1 MAKSI
6 QHFGEIS
13 TGVFEKIIDEFYR
26 NPTDFASFTQGI
38 TDELHRIGRLMI
50 RETLEEMDRMLR
62 DSG

>member
-26 NPTDFASFTQGI
+26 NPTDFACRTSFS
-38 TDELHRIGRLMI
+38 L
-50 RETLEEMDRMLR
+50 TLI
-62 DSG
+62 